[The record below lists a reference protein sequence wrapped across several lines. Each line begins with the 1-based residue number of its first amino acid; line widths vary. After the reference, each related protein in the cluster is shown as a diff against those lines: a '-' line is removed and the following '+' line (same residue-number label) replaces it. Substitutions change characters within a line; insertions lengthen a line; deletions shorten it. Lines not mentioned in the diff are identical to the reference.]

1 METVTKSIDQE
12 ARTIIQTILNQEGY
26 LEPVITLFGSRA
38 RQTAREES
46 DWDFLVIVSTPI
58 TIFQKRALIQ
68 QIKRQLAKQ
77 SIPNDIIIQSREE
90 YEEKKRIPG
99 TISRNIAL
107 DGVAW

>member
-1 METVTKSIDQE
+1 
-12 ARTIIQTILNQEGY
+12 
-26 LEPVITLFGSRA
+26 
-38 RQTAREES
+38 
-46 DWDFLVIVSTPI
+46 VIVSTPI
-58 TIFQKRALIQ
+58 TIFQKRTLIQ